1 MKKTSLL
8 ILTFLFLQIQSVR
21 SAWVEGQLD
30 CGRFLTSCDKSLL
43 HVNCQTQ
50 TSWVQGFIS
59 GTNWGSSAANQNV
72 GKGVTYDTIQHA
84 IIKYCRNNPLKD
96 TADAAVDIYNQLY

>member
-1 MKKTSLL
+1 
-8 ILTFLFLQIQSVR
+8 
-21 SAWVEGQLD
+21 
-30 CGRFLTSCDKSLL
+30 L

-50 TSWVQGFIS
+50 VSWVQGFIS
-59 GTNWGSSAANQNV
+59 GTNWGASGNPSGNKNV
-72 GKGVTYDTIQHA
+72 GKGVTYDTIQHT